1 MAIIKVVLPYHLR
14 NLAQVK
20 SGEVKIEIAEPAT
33 IAAALD
39 GIEQKYPMLRGT
51 IRDHVSGKRRDFLR
65 YFACGQDLSHEPV
78 DTLLPDKVICGEE
91 PFIVL
96 GSIAGG

>member
-1 MAIIKVVLPYHLR
+1 MANIKVVLPYHLR
-14 NLAQVK
+14 NLARVK
-20 SGEVKIEIAEPAT
+20 SGEVEIEITDPAT

-78 DTLLPDKVICGEE
+78 NTLLPDKVIGGEE

>member
-14 NLAQVK
+14 NLARVK
-20 SGEVKIEIAEPAT
+20 SGEVEIEITDPAT

-39 GIEQKYPMLRGT
+39 GIEKKYPMLRGT

-78 DTLLPDKVICGEE
+78 DTLLPDKVIGGEE

>member
-1 MAIIKVVLPYHLR
+1 MKIIKVVLPYHLR
-14 NLAQVK
+14 NLARVQE
-20 SGEVKIEIAEPAT
+20 GEVEIEVEEPVS

-39 GIEQKYPMLRGT
+39 GIERKFPMLRGT
-51 IRDHVSGKRRDFLR
+51 IRDQVSGKRRDFLR
-65 YFACGQDLSHEPV
+65 YFACARDFSHDPMN
-78 DTLLPDKVICGEE
+78 TALPEAVTNGSE